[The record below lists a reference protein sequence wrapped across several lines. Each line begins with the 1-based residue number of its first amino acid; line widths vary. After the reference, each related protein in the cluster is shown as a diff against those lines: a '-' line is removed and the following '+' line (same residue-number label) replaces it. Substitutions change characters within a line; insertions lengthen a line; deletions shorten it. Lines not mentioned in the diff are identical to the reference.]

1 MDTQTGNQRVVEMHP
16 AFLRPIEP
24 AHAIHQ
30 RGLAGTVWANHSQQF
45 VSADRDR
52 NIVKCHHAAE
62 RHSDFVGNK
71 YGRFSA
77 RRAGDDGIGSARGT
91 PPSPISSCTFWTPI
105 TTPRW
110 HAAPQRGRCRITMGN
125 SQLIFMTCCY
135 IILLTHRSNQSR
147 HTPPTIAAPM
157 LSPCSL
163 TPPCED

>member
-91 PPSPISSCTFWTPI
+91 PPL
-105 TTPRW
+105 
-110 HAAPQRGRCRITMGN
+110 AN
-125 SQLIFMTCCY
+125 
-135 IILLTHRSNQSR
+135 ILLHVLDAHHHPPLACCPATRSLP
-147 HTPPTIAAPM
+147 HH
-157 LSPCSL
+157 
-163 TPPCED
+163 DG